1 MPKASEVSVMPAHGQ
16 ELPEMAPPPMLPP
29 GQTRELIVAARGPQD
44 NDGRV
49 MMTVD
54 KALTPLPLPPL
65 RHLIAYLNPALYGSE
80 HQGSPCVLGETD
92 LTSEIESM

>member
-1 MPKASEVSVMPAHGQ
+1 MPKASEVSVTPAHGQ
-16 ELPEMAPPPMLPP
+16 IWRPHLCCRL
-29 GQTRELIVAARGPQD
+29 GKRENLSWRQD

-54 KALTPLPLPPL
+54 KALTPLTLPPL
-65 RHLIAYLNPALYGSE
+65 RHLIAYHNPALYGSD
-80 HQGSPCVLGETD
+80 HRCVLGETD